1 MYGPL
6 LVDNGRVRG
15 IIAISTTL
23 DIGSHYF
30 RVRHSYGGDTYAATM
45 RAIASIT
52 LATSCICVPDQ
63 RS

>member
-30 RVRHSYGGDTYAATM
+30 SRPSQLRVRHVRRDDAGHRQHYSSD
-45 RAIASIT
+45 
-52 LATSCICVPDQ
+52 
-63 RS
+63 